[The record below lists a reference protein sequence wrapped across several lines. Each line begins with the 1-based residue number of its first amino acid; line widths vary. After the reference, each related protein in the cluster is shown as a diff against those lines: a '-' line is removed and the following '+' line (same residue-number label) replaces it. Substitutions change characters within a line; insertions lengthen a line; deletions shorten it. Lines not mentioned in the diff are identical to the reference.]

1 MIAIIILLLLVPQT
15 PRQNKLLTDFLESG
29 LFSNYIEANTVLKI
43 FTISSIIIFFIM
55 ILI

>member
-29 LFSNYIEANTVLKI
+29 LFSNYIEASTVLKL
-43 FTISSIIIFFIM
+43 FTISSITLFFIM
-55 ILI
+55 ILL